1 MEAFLRSLSK
11 NVDLKS
17 VCGPTALPDTLV
29 KAGADDADIMI
40 AVSEKDEC
48 NLISCELAKHLFKI
62 PVKVARVKQSNYLDP
77 KYYNKLSNSNIK
89 AASLEGVRLRSLAP
103 PLSPSRSRSISNT
116 VCVRPRRGWLV
127 GGCANLT
134 VASFSIRER
143 ERRGEQQPPPPPPP
157 QPQPHWA
164 QKIGVIFLNRGR

>member
-1 MEAFLRSLSK
+1 MKIIICGAGEVGSNIAKQLVYEDNDVTVIDESEVLLRSLSK

-77 KYYNKLSNSNIK
+77 KYYNK
-89 AASLEGVRLRSLAP
+89 
-103 PLSPSRSRSISNT
+103 
-116 VCVRPRRGWLV
+116 
-127 GGCANLT
+127 
-134 VASFSIRER
+134 F
-143 ERRGEQQPPPPPPP
+143 
-157 QPQPHWA
+157 
-164 QKIGVIFLNRGR
+164 QKLY